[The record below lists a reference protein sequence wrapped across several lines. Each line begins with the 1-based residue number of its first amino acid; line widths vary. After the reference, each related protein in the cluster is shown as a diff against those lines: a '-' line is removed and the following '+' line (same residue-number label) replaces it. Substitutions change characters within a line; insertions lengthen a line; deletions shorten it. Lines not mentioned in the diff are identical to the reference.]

1 MMLCVS
7 GGKTKLD
14 FLLYIFLLNS
24 AAEYRSSF
32 SHFVSLSIKKLFLYV
47 FVELEVH
54 LLEKKK
60 KKDSCS
66 VPLQCTHQMTKK
78 SQESLWRKAVFGQ
91 LRCSLYLRSVF
102 KMHASIWWEGKGGRF
117 PKNGIIT
124 CIFIYFSEILLTLF
138 NLYMQN

>member
-60 KKDSCS
+60 KKTPAVCPCNAPIRWQRSLKNPCEEKLSLDSWG
-66 VPLQCTHQMTKK
+66 VL
-78 SQESLWRKAVFGQ
+78 
-91 LRCSLYLRSVF
+91 
-102 KMHASIWWEGKGGRF
+102 
-117 PKNGIIT
+117 
-124 CIFIYFSEILLTLF
+124 CI
-138 NLYMQN
+138 

>member
-47 FVELEVH
+47 FIELEVH

-60 KKDSCS
+60 KKRL
-66 VPLQCTHQMTKK
+66 LQCALAMHPSDDKEVPRILVKK
-78 SQESLWRKAVFGQ
+78 SCLWTVEVFF
-91 LRCSLYLRSVF
+91 VF
-102 KMHASIWWEGKGGRF
+102 KK
-117 PKNGIIT
+117 
-124 CIFIYFSEILLTLF
+124 CI
-138 NLYMQN
+138 